1 MLTREAVC
9 DLGAGFIKR
18 ETHRNTSWQ
27 QARFEVCHHKWFDM
41 AETDGGIAIIN
52 ESKYGAGFYENS
64 ASLSL
69 LRSTI
74 RPDIESDMG
83 HLEFCYMIY
92 PHKGDFVSAEIN
104 NIAYEYNV
112 PMVKADL
119 TCENS
124 FGELFLQTMKVS
136 ENGNM
141 IVIRLSEQNGKR
153 GKIELSGKVKVLNM
167 LEDVVGEAQTLEY
180 SPFEIL
186 TIGIEL

>member
-1 MLTREAVC
+1 
-9 DLGAGFIKR
+9 
-18 ETHRNTSWQ
+18 
-27 QARFEVCHHKWFDM
+27 
-41 AETDGGIAIIN
+41 
-52 ESKYGAGFYENS
+52 
-64 ASLSL
+64 
-69 LRSTI
+69 
-74 RPDIESDMG
+74 
-83 HLEFCYMIY
+83 MIY

-124 FGELFLQTMKVS
+124 FGELFLQTMKLS
-136 ENGNM
+136 ENGKM
-141 IVIRLSEQNGKR
+141 LVIRLSEQNGKR
-153 GKIELSGKVKVLNM
+153 GQIPLSGKVKVLNM